1 MKFRM
6 SMRGD
11 VDRELRFHLDVRV
24 EELMAQ
30 GLSQDDASA
39 QAVAEFGDVDA
50 VRASLVDIDKRAGR
64 RQNRLDWIAAL
75 WQDLA
80 YAVRTLGRT
89 PVVSLTIIV
98 TLALGLGAN
107 AAIFSILD
115 VIYLRPPAGVVEGD
129 AIRRVWSER
138 KFSSGVQFWPG
149 FDYAGYAAI
158 AEAVDGRA
166 TTTVYQ
172 GPLKSKLARGENA
185 PTVNSAG
192 AAASYFTVLGLRPRL
207 GRFYQ
212 PDEDSLANAAPVAV
226 ISEHFWQRAYG
237 GTSDVLGKEVT
248 LNGRTFTI
256 VGVAPAGFRGID
268 VDATDVWVPIGSL
281 LGDYAPGGEPWWRNA
296 NVNGFMVVLLLGPET
311 SDAELLPRLTHALRG
326 PGVGYQQDT
335 LAIAALGGINAA
347 RGPGKAST
355 EMKVA
360 TRLAGVAFIVLLVAV
375 ANVVN
380 LLLARAVNRRREIAV
395 RLALGISRGRLV
407 RLLVTESVLLSVV
420 AGAAAVAAAWYGST
434 ILRTL
439 LVPNVEWH
447 GAPLHWR
454 VLLFALGAAL
464 VAGMAAGLVPAL
476 QAASPDLTTT
486 LKAGARAGAGTT
498 HRSRLRSFL
507 VASQAALSVVLLV
520 GAVLFVRSLQNVRA
534 HDVGY
539 AVDRLVFA
547 TVSYDSRDS
556 ARDALLPLR
565 LKALEERVSAIPAV
579 EQVALTSM
587 RPKWGMA
594 FTNYYI
600 EGDTAGRRLPE
611 GIYTAVSSRFFA
623 TTGMRVL
630 RGSSFGETGGGEAA
644 FPVVVNEAMAR
655 GLWPGLDPIGRCVR
669 FKEPTAQCATVVGVA
684 QNAIVSS
691 INEESQPQFY
701 LSLEHPPMKTFSAP
715 EIIVRA
721 DPQQVANVQVALRQ
735 LLRAEFPGAIP
746 QINTMKEAMAPEYR
760 PWDLGAKLFT
770 LFGVLALVV
779 AAIGTYSTVA
789 YTVSQ
794 RTHEFG
800 VRVALG
806 ARAADVIRLVV
817 AEGLRTALI
826 GTVAGVLLALAAGRA
841 VAALL
846 YGIGPRDPV
855 TLAVVAAVLLVI
867 VVLASIV
874 PAWRAARADPVEALR
889 TE

>member
-1 MKFRM
+1 M
-6 SMRGD
+6 
-11 VDRELRFHLDVRV
+11 
-24 EELMAQ
+24 
-30 GLSQDDASA
+30 
-39 QAVAEFGDVDA
+39 
-50 VRASLVDIDKRAGR
+50 DIDKRAGR
-64 RQNRLDWIAAL
+64 RQNRLDWLAAL

-89 PVVSLTIIV
+89 PVVSLTIII
-98 TLALGLGAN
+98 TLALGVGAN
-107 AAIFSILD
+107 AAIFSLLD
-115 VIYLRPPAGVVEGD
+115 VIYLRPPEGVVGGD

-138 KFSSGVQFWPG
+138 KFSTGVQFWAG

-158 AEAVDGRA
+158 AEAVGGRA
-166 TTTVYQ
+166 TTTVYR
-172 GPLKSKLARGENA
+172 GPQKSKLARGENA
-185 PTVNSAG
+185 PTVNSAP

-207 GRFYQ
+207 GRLYQ
-212 PDEDSLANAAPVAV
+212 PDEDSLSNAATVAV
-226 ISEHFWQRAYG
+226 ISEHFWRRAYG
-237 GTSDVLGKEVT
+237 GTSDVLGKQVA
-248 LNGRTFTI
+248 LDGQTFTI
-256 VGVAPAGFRGID
+256 VGVAPTGFRGIEL
-268 VDATDVWVPIGSL
+268 DATDVWVPLGSTF
-281 LGDYAPGGEPWWRNA
+281 GASAAGRDPWWQNP
-296 NVNGFMVVLLLGPET
+296 NVNGFNVLLRLAPEA
-311 SDAELLPRLTHALRG
+311 SEAGLLQRLTQALRA
-326 PGVGYQQDT
+326 PGIGYQQDT
-335 LAIAALGGINAA
+335 LAIAALGAINAA
-347 RGPGKAST
+347 RGPGRAST

-360 TRLAGVAFIVLLVAV
+360 TRLAGVAFIVLLIAV

-380 LLLARAVNRRREIAV
+380 LLLARAINRRREIAV

-420 AGAAAVAAAWYGST
+420 AGAAAIAAAWYGST

-464 VAGMAAGLVPAL
+464 TAGMVAGLVPAL

-486 LKAGARAGAGTT
+486 LKAGTRAGAGKT

-539 AVDRLVFA
+539 SVDHLVFA
-547 TVSYDSRDS
+547 GVSYDSRDS
-556 ARDALLPLR
+556 ARDASLPMR
-565 LKALEERVSAIPAV
+565 LQALEERVAAIPAV
-579 EQVALTSM
+579 ERVALTSV
-587 RPKWGMA
+587 RPKWGFS
-594 FTNYYI
+594 FTDYYI
-600 EGDTAGRRLPE
+600 EGDTAGRRMPE
-611 GIYTAVSSRFFA
+611 GIYTAVSSSFFA

-630 RGSSFGETGGGEAA
+630 RGRGFIEGGDGEVA
-644 FPVVVNEAMAR
+644 FPVVVNDAMAR
-655 GLWPGLDPIGRCVR
+655 ALWPGLDPIGRCLR
-669 FKEPTAQCATVVGVA
+669 FEDERAPCATVVGVA
-684 QNAIVSS
+684 QNAIVQS
-691 INEESQPQFY
+691 IDEEPQPQFY
-701 LSLEHPPMKTFSAP
+701 LSLEQLPMKIFNSP

-721 DPQQVANVQVALRQ
+721 DPKQVAGVQLALRQ

-746 QINTMKEAMAPEYR
+746 RTSTMTEAMAPEYR

-770 LFGVLALVV
+770 LFGLLALVV
-779 AAIGTYSTVA
+779 AAMGTYSTVA

-817 AEGLRTALI
+817 MEGLRTALI
-826 GTVAGVLLALAAGRA
+826 GTAAGVVLAMAAGHA

-846 YGIGPRDPV
+846 YGIGPRDPA
-855 TLAVVAAVLLVI
+855 TLAVVAVVLLVI
-867 VVLASIV
+867 VVLASVV